1 MGGVL
6 EFAVCGGDVVVV
18 LDYWAFVE
26 RHGLVAW
33 MEVVGGRPDP
43 LLMEACGFFE
53 RGLARVAGKLEK
65 KREKDEKQR
74 TA

>member
-6 EFAVCGGDVVVV
+6 EFAVCGGDVGTV

-26 RHGLVAW
+26 RHGLLAW
-33 MEVVGGRPDP
+33 MEYVGGRPDP
-43 LLMEACGFFE
+43 LLVEACGFFE
-53 RGLARVAGKLEK
+53 RGVAKVAAGLEK